1 MQQTQNSGPPPA
13 ESATVVGG
21 QNSKPSFLR
30 RPGVIVVGTVLL
42 ALVLLLGL
50 RYLAETLTHEST
62 DDAFIDSDVVT
73 LAPKVAGQIKQ
84 VHVVANRAVKAGDLL
99 MEIDPQDLQ
108 VLLEQKEAALAAAQ
122 ANVELLKSS
131 LDLFRTE
138 IATAEATAKQSAA
151 DAAAAA
157 ASNDKA
163 KADLKRAEELVA
175 NKTIS
180 PQEFDSAQ
188 ASATWG
194 EANLKSQ
201 QEKAAGDK
209 SKIGQAQAQLEAG
222 VKAYERA
229 VAQTR
234 QAELD
239 VRQAQLNLSYT
250 RITAPED
257 GWVTK
262 KAVQAGNYVQVGQT
276 LMALVPGRFYVTA
289 NFKETQLEHIRP
301 GQKVKITIDS
311 VPGGPFTGHVE
322 SIQAGSGAAFS
333 LLPPENA
340 VGNYVKV
347 VQRIPIRI
355 YFDKPV
361 EAAHVLG
368 PGMSVV
374 PSVRVKGYEVP
385 EVAIVLVAVLLAGI
399 CGLVWW
405 RRAQQREN

>member
-1 MQQTQNSGPPPA
+1 MEQTQNSGPAPSEA
-13 ESATVVGG
+13 AVVTSGL
-21 QNSKPSFLR
+21 NDKPSLLR

-42 ALVLLLGL
+42 ALVLFFGL
-50 RYLAETLTHEST
+50 RYLAQTLTHETT
-62 DDAFIDSDVVT
+62 DDAFIDSDVIT

-84 VHVVANRAVKAGDLL
+84 VHVSANQPVKAGDLL
-99 MEIDPQDLQ
+99 VEIDPRDLQ
-108 VLLEQKEAALAAAQ
+108 VAVEQKQAALSAAQ

-157 ASNDKA
+157 ASNEKA

-180 PQEFDSAQ
+180 PQEFDSAR
-188 ASATWG
+188 ASASWS

-209 SKIGQAQAQLEAG
+209 SKISQAQAQLEAG

-257 GWVTK
+257 GRVTK

-276 LMALVPGRFYVTA
+276 LIALVPGRFYV
-289 NFKETQLEHIRP
+289 
-301 GQKVKITIDS
+301 
-311 VPGGPFTGHVE
+311 
-322 SIQAGSGAAFS
+322 
-333 LLPPENA
+333 
-340 VGNYVKV
+340 
-347 VQRIPIRI
+347 
-355 YFDKPV
+355 
-361 EAAHVLG
+361 
-368 PGMSVV
+368 
-374 PSVRVKGYEVP
+374 
-385 EVAIVLVAVLLAGI
+385 
-399 CGLVWW
+399 
-405 RRAQQREN
+405 

>member
-1 MQQTQNSGPPPA
+1 MEQTQNSGPRAAEPA
-13 ESATVVGG
+13 AATSVLD
-21 QNSKPSFLR
+21 NKPSFFR
-30 RPGVIVVGTVLL
+30 RPGVIVLGTVLL
-42 ALVLLLGL
+42 ALVLLFGL

-73 LAPKVAGQIKQ
+73 LAPKIAGQIKK
-84 VHVVANRAVKAGDLL
+84 VYVAANQAVKAGDLL
-99 MEIDPQDLQ
+99 VEIDPRDLQ
-108 VLLEQKEAALAAAQ
+108 VALEQKQAALAAAQ
-122 ANVELLKSS
+122 ANVELIKSS

-138 IATAEATAKQSAA
+138 IATAEATARQSAA

-163 KADLKRAEELVA
+163 KADLKRAEELAA

-180 PQEFDSAQ
+180 PQEFDSAR

-201 QEKAAGDK
+201 EEKGAGDK

-229 VAQTR
+229 LAQTR

-257 GWVTK
+257 GSVTK
-262 KAVQAGNYVQVGQT
+262 KAAQAGNYFQVGQT
-276 LMALVPGRFYVTA
+276 LMALVPGKFYVTA
-289 NFKETQLEHIRP
+289 NFKETQLERIRP
-301 GQKVKITIDS
+301 GQKVRVTIDS
-311 VPGGPFTGHVE
+311 VPGGPFTGYVE

-347 VQRIPIRI
+347 VQRIPVRI
-355 YFDKPV
+355 HFDRPV
-361 EAAHVLG
+361 ETAHVLG

-374 PSVRVKGYEVP
+374 PSVRVKRYEVP
-385 EVAIVLVAVLLAGI
+385 EVAIALVAAVLAGI
-399 CGLVWW
+399 CGYVWW
-405 RRAQQREN
+405 RRAQQRVD